1 MKIGIIGAGAIGT
14 AFAKQVA
21 AAGYEVVISNSR
33 GAETLKE
40 KVKQIGGN
48 TTAGS
53 VQEAVQSDVVF
64 LALQWQHLQQVLS
77 TVSFEGK
84 IVIDPANP
92 VLPGFVLAELGGKT
106 SSEVVSEWAKGA
118 KLVKAFNTLTP
129 QILAENPQTNSG
141 NRVIF
146 YSGNDDDAKDILTSI
161 LNRIGFAG
169 IDLGRLNEGG
179 KLQQFPGGALPTLN
193 LIKL

>member
-21 AAGYEVVISNSR
+21 AAGYEVIISNSR
-33 GAETLKE
+33 SVESLAE
-40 KVKQIGGN
+40 KVKTIGGN
-48 TTAGS
+48 IKAGTVETA
-53 VQEAVQSDVVF
+53 ATADVIF
-64 LALQWQHLQQVLS
+64 LALQWQHLQQVLEN
-77 TVSFEGK
+77 VSLEGK
-84 IVIDPANP
+84 VVIDPTNP
-92 VLPGFVLAELGGKT
+92 ILPGFVLADLGEKT

-118 KLVKAFNTLTP
+118 KLVKAFNTLQP
-129 QILAENPQTNSG
+129 SILAANPQVGSG

-146 YSGNDDDAKDILTSI
+146 YSGNYSDAKDILSVI

-169 IDLGRLNEGG
+169 VDLGRLNEGG